1 MTATYEITADAALD
15 VAERI
20 GYGIARRAL
29 WAGERC
35 TWLDAVPAMPGMNP
49 ATSTTSGAEPY
60 GGTSGIGLFLAQLAA
75 RVDEPLLKKT
85 ALGALRHASARA
97 DVQETASPVGFYGG
111 AAGTGAALILAGLEL
126 GDGASVDAGRAL
138 LLRVVLEVEHPDATD
153 VIGGTAGTVLAL
165 AVAARALD
173 GDEALLARAR
183 EAAAKLLARG
193 MRDARG
199 TLSWSTMQ
207 EKRANLTGFAHGAA
221 GIAHALLAL
230 HALAP
235 DPVLHEAVASAFA
248 YERGTFDAAQGN
260 WPDFRV
266 MPGQPPGPAVC
277 ASAWCHGAVGIV
289 RSRLFAE
296 NVGGFAVA
304 DEIDAALRTTALQAE
319 MWHRDP
325 GADFTL
331 CHGIFGMVD
340 ALLDGVRSG
349 RTAYAPLAAAIFA
362 AATDRYHRAELP
374 WPSGLM
380 SREQID
386 GLMLGTAGIGHVYL
400 RIADPSLEPIL
411 APGRPRA
418 HHSTPHG

>member
-35 TWLDAVPAMPGMNP
+35 TWLDAIPVMPGMNP

-85 ALGALRHASARA
+85 ALGALRHASTRA
-97 DVQETASPVGFYGG
+97 DTHERASPVGFYGG
-111 AAGTGAALILAGLEL
+111 AAGIGACLVLAGREL
-126 GDGASVDAGRAL
+126 ADGASVDAGRAL
-138 LLRVVLEVEHPDATD
+138 LMRVALEVEHPDATD

-165 AVAARALD
+165 AVAARAL
-173 GDEALLARAR
+173 GDDAALLARAR
-183 EAAAKLLARG
+183 EAAEKLLARG

-207 EKRANLTGFAHGAA
+207 DKRANLTGFAHGAA

-235 DPVLHEAVASAFA
+235 DPVLHEAVVAAFA
-248 YERGTFDAAQGN
+248 YERGTFDPAYAN

-266 MPGQPPGPAVC
+266 MPGQPAV
-277 ASAWCHGAVGIV
+277 APSFAVAWCHGAVGIV

-296 NVGGFAVA
+296 AAGSFAVA
-304 DEIDAALRTTALQAE
+304 DEIDAALRTTAAQAE

-325 GADFTL
+325 NADFTL
-331 CHGIFGMVD
+331 CHGVFGMVD

-349 RTAYAPLAAAIFA
+349 RTAYGPLAGAIVA

-380 SREQID
+380 SREQVD

-418 HHSTPHG
+418 SHNSPQG